1 MERALS
7 LISTGTLTIAM
18 VRAAKGKKLT
28 LPRIL
33 NLSTGKGSTRR
44 TEFSDKAWGKETR
57 GFAKL
62 ARGLTKA
69 KYDIILEEALE
80 VAHQCLKGD
89 FTTSASAVTGTGD
102 DDECACLVS
111 DADSD

>member
-7 LISTGTLTIAM
+7 LILTGTLTVVMAH
-18 VRAAKGKKLT
+18 AAKGKKLT

-33 NLSTGKGSTRR
+33 NLSTGKGLTWH
-44 TEFSDKAWGKETR
+44 TEFSDKAWGKETQ

-62 ARGLTKA
+62 ACGLTKA

-80 VAHQCLKGD
+80 AARQSLKGD

-102 DDECACLVS
+102 DDEHACLVL
-111 DADSD
+111 DTDSD